1 MIPGGYTT
9 ENMASQHR
17 QALLREA
24 EQERMLA
31 QVDGPKHLLQGLAG
45 KLGSCLLLLGTRLQQ
60 FERRGAAVLN
70 PSQSR

>member
-9 ENMASQHR
+9 EKMATQHR

-31 QVDGPKHLLQGLAG
+31 QARSPKHLLEGLAG
-45 KLGSCLLLLGTRLQQ
+45 KLGSYLLLLGTKLQQ
-60 FERRGAAVLN
+60 FERHGETALHTGR
-70 PSQSR
+70 SR